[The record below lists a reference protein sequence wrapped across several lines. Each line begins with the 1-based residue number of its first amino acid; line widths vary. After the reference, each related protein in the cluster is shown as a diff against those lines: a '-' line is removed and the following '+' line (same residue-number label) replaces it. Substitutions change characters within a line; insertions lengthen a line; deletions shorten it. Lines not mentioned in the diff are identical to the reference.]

1 MQNLGPFQ
9 THLEIKQQIFV
20 YYNWM
25 KNDKVLILEFSPNG
39 RVEESTLHIQN
50 KRNIHV
56 CTFESLVW
64 KGVVL

>member
-39 RVEESTLHIQN
+39 RVELKNQLSTYKIKEISMFAPL
-50 KRNIHV
+50 
-56 CTFESLVW
+56 SLLFG
-64 KGVVL
+64 KG